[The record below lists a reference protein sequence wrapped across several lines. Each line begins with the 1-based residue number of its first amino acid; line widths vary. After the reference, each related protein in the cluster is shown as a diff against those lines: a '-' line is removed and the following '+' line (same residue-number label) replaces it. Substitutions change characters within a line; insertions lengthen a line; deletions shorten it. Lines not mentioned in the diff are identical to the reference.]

1 MILASDGVYIRVTT
15 YKGADVDDAHD
26 DIEAAHKRYG
36 YVLGKLSD
44 LYEVGGISW
53 EQYET
58 QRLVALNERNIIL
71 DFHGVQHVE

>member
-1 MILASDGVYIRVTT
+1 M
-15 YKGADVDDAHD
+15 DDPHD

-53 EQYET
+53 EQYEA
-58 QRLVALNERNIIL
+58 QRLVALNERNAIL
-71 DFHGVQHVE
+71 DALDCPHVE